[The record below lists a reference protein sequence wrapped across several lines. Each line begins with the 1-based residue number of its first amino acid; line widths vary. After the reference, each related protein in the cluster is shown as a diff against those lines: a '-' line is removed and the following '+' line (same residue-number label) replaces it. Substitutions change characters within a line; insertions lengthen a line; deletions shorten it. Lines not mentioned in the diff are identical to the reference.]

1 MQWRTFSIGWI
12 LALTVILFAQRRPAE
27 PRGFAFRQVIDLTHK
42 AALNVE
48 GEHLNAF
55 AFSTRMDAPIHDE
68 NGRWA
73 AEAVSSDHLVAPLVV
88 LDVRDRATANP
99 NYEITLE
106 DIARWERA
114 HGHVPPGAIVVSW
127 TGWRRPAEI
136 PKQPLPNVSFSR
148 DAAEFLVRARMIYAL
163 GTDAPSVDSASASDM
178 PIRRYLGENHVYSL
192 ANVANVEEAPP
203 TGAVLMVGPTII
215 QNAAGAPVKLL
226 ALVR

>member
-27 PRGFAFRQVIDLTHK
+27 PHAFSFRQVVDLTHK

-68 NGRWA
+68 NGHWA
-73 AEAVSSDHLVAPLVV
+73 AETVGPDRLVAPLVV
-88 LDVRDRATANP
+88 IDVRDRVASNP
-99 NYEITLE
+99 NYEITLT
-106 DIARWERA
+106 DIARWETNY
-114 HGHVPPGAIVVSW
+114 GHVPPGAVVVSW
-127 TGWRRPAEI
+127 TGWKRPSEV
-136 PKQPLPNVSFSR
+136 PKQPLPNAAFST
-148 DAAEFLVRARMIYAL
+148 DAADFLVRARMIYAL
-163 GTDAPSVDSASASDM
+163 GTDAPSVDLANATDM
-178 PIRRYLGENHVYSL
+178 PVRRYLGRNHVYSL
-192 ANVANVEEAPP
+192 ANVANLEDAPP
-203 TGAVLMVGPTII
+203 MGAVLVVGPTII